1 MVKKHH
7 QELGIPEVETSPAVG
22 NETPTDEDSDLASLA
37 RELAKD
43 EDEFCPLDSPF
54 IKKVK

>member
-7 QELGIPEVETSPAVG
+7 QELGIPEAETSPAVG

-54 IKKVK
+54 IKKV